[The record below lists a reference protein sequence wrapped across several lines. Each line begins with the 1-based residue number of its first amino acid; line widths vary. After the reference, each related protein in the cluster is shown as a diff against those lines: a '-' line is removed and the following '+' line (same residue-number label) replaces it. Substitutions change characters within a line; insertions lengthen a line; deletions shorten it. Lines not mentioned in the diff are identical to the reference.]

1 MISPVKQIADNFLTD
16 DERSSAV
23 WQSVKA
29 HLERM
34 LAKARIENDNPEL
47 TDVETATLRGR
58 IQLLTA
64 FLALGRQPPV
74 KVASSARPGPRI
86 DLGAKYG

>member
-1 MISPVKQIADNFLTD
+1 MKAPRLIIEDFLTE
-16 DERSSAV
+16 DERNSGV
-23 WQSVKA
+23 WKSVCA

-34 LAKARIENDNPEL
+34 LAKKRVENDNSEL
-47 TDVETATLRGR
+47 TDVETAALRGQ
-58 IQLLTA
+58 IETLKA

-74 KVASSARPGPRI
+74 MTASNARPGPRI